1 MYKIGIVGFGK
12 FGHFVAE
19 AIEEM
24 PNFEV
29 AGYFDI
35 SDVEG
40 LYIKFE
46 LADQLL
52 SDEAIE
58 IVYIATP
65 NFLHAD
71 LAIRALEKGKK
82 VLLEKPPFINSGNGE
97 EIIRAIK
104 ENKGSLKTNII
115 LDQLKIYKQIQKII
129 SENKYGKLRFV
140 SVKNL
145 STEAL
150 REELWFHD
158 PKQSGGWLLESMI
171 HFLHLMSF
179 LNNLPIEKI
188 ELKKISNESEN
199 SNLLIIDQETQVI
212 IYHDL
217 TAIGRQECT
226 LEFIFDNA
234 TILVENWIADL
245 MEIRTPS
252 AETIVAKKDSRESLY
267 KDAIKRNFLE
277 LVEKDSKELLEE
289 FQDLA
294 EITESLIKVRDEQM
308 GKK

>member
-1 MYKIGIVGFGK
+1 MYKIGIIGFGK

-19 AIEEM
+19 AIEEL

-40 LYIKFE
+40 IYRKFE

-58 IVYIATP
+58 IIYIATP

-82 VLLEKPPFINSGNGE
+82 VLLEKPPFIKSGDGE
-97 EIIRAIK
+97 EVVRAIK
-104 ENKGSLKTNII
+104 ENGGSLKTNII
-115 LDQLKIYKQIQKII
+115 LDQLKNYKQLKKIV
-129 SENKYGKLRFV
+129 SENKYGKLRIV
-140 SVKNL
+140 NVRNL
-145 STEAL
+145 ATEAL
-150 REELWFHD
+150 REEQWFHD
-158 PKQSGGWLLESMI
+158 EKQSGGWLLESTI
-171 HFLHLMSF
+171 HLLHLMSF
-179 LNNLPIEKI
+179 LNDHPIENI
-188 ELKKISNESEN
+188 ELKKIANGSEDA
-199 SNLLIIDQETQVI
+199 NLLILDQGTQVI

-217 TAIGRQECT
+217 TAIGRQEFT
-226 LEFIFDNA
+226 AEFIFDNA

-245 MEIRTPS
+245 MEIKTPS
-252 AETIVAKKDSRESLY
+252 AETIIAKKDPRESLY

-277 LVEKDSKELLEE
+277 LVDKDSQELLEE
-289 FQDLA
+289 FQSLTK
-294 EITESLIKVRDEQM
+294 ITEILIKVRDEQM